1 MKRSLAAR
9 TTDIVIIIIVFLA
22 VLVCLLPVTHV
33 VAVSFSSR
41 DAVLTGRVS
50 MLPVEP
56 TIDTYRAVISDASMI
71 RSLFLTIF
79 ITVAYT
85 AIAMVISVSGAYAL
99 TKKRLKGRNVVL
111 FLLIFTLYF
120 NGGLIPTYLLIKG
133 MGMINKLWAL
143 LIPGSLSVFNL
154 LILKTFFATIPE
166 SLEESARIEGANEI
180 QILAR
185 IILPLSGPVLATI
198 SLFYAVGRWNGL
210 QDALFYITNPR
221 LYPLQLK
228 LYQIIQNSQSLDI
241 QAAESSGGG
250 NQLSESIKAASIV
263 FATVPIVMVYPFLQ
277 RYFIKGVMLGSI
289 KG

>member
-1 MKRSLAAR
+1 MKRALSTRIADA
-9 TTDIVIIIIVFLA
+9 VIFAVVLVA
-22 VLVCLLPVTHV
+22 VLVCILPIMHV

-41 DAVLTGRVS
+41 DAVLAGRVS
-50 MLPVEP
+50 LLPVQP
-56 TIDTYRAVISDASMI
+56 TVETYRLVIGDISMI
-71 RSLFLTIF
+71 RSLGLTIF
-79 ITVAYT
+79 ITIAYT
-85 AIAMVISVSGAYAL
+85 AIAMTISVAGAYAL

-111 FLLIFTLYF
+111 FVLIFTLYF

-133 MGMINKLWAL
+133 LGMMNKLWAL

-154 LILKTFFATIPE
+154 LILKTFFASIPE
-166 SLEESARIEGANEI
+166 SLEESALIEGANEI
-180 QILAR
+180 QILVK

>member
-1 MKRSLAAR
+1 MRRSLPTRIADAAIF
-9 TTDIVIIIIVFLA
+9 TIVLIA
-22 VLVCLLPVTHV
+22 VLVCILPIMHV

-41 DAVLTGRVS
+41 DAVLAGRVS
-50 MLPVEP
+50 LFPIQP
-56 TIDTYRAVISDASMI
+56 TIDTYRAVIRDITMI
-71 RSLFLTIF
+71 RSLGLTVF
-79 ITVAYT
+79 ITIAYT
-85 AIAMVISVSGAYAL
+85 AIAMIISVAGAYAL

-111 FLLIFTLYF
+111 FILIFTLYF

-133 MGMINKLWAL
+133 LGMINKLWAL

-154 LILKTFFATIPE
+154 LILKTFFASIPE
-166 SLEESARIEGANEI
+166 SLEESALIEGANEI
-180 QILAR
+180 QILVK

-228 LYQIIQNSQSLDI
+228 LYQIVQNSQSLDI
-241 QAAESSGGG
+241 QSAESSGGG

>member
-1 MKRSLAAR
+1 MRRSIRTRAA
-9 TTDIVIIIIVFLA
+9 DGVIVAVVFIA
-22 VLVCLLPVTHV
+22 VLVCILPIMHV

-41 DAVLTGRVS
+41 DAVLAGRVS
-50 MLPVEP
+50 LWPIQP
-56 TIDTYRAVISDASMI
+56 TIDTYRAVIRDASMI
-71 RSLFLTIF
+71 RALVLTIF
-79 ITVAYT
+79 LTVGYT
-85 AIAMVISVSGAYAL
+85 AIAMVISVAGAYAL
-99 TKKRLKGRNVVL
+99 TKKRLKGRNTVL
-111 FLLIFTLYF
+111 FVLIFTLYF

-133 MGMINKLWAL
+133 LGMINTLWAL
-143 LIPGSLSVFNL
+143 LIPGSLSIFNL

-180 QILAR
+180 QILVK
-185 IILPLSGPVLATI
+185 IILPLSGPALATI

-228 LYQIIQNSQSLDI
+228 LYQIVQNSRSLDI
-241 QAAESSGGG
+241 QAAETTGGG

-263 FATVPIVMVYPFLQ
+263 FATVPIVLVYPFLQ